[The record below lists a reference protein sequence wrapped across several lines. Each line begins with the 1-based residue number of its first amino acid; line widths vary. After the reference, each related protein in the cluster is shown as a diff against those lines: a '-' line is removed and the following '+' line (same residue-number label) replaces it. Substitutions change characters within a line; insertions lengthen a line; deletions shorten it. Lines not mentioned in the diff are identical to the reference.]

1 METYHTDK
9 RTSLFEFLR
18 CGWSISSKYAEKK
31 LKDFH
36 SVYKNKECLNKS

>member
-31 LKDFH
+31 FERFSL
-36 SVYKNKECLNKS
+36 SV